1 MPKTE
6 QTRIY
11 SQCESLSSHLLD
23 SGASLVLFCYSKSC
37 MGGLVLGAHPDPD
50 PDPDP
55 ALRDH
60 EQTTL
65 FGIG

>member
-1 MPKTE
+1 
-6 QTRIY
+6 
-11 SQCESLSSHLLD
+11 
-23 SGASLVLFCYSKSC
+23 

-50 PDPDP
+50 PDP
-55 ALRDH
+55 ALRVH